1 MRRRLVALAVNALV
15 AVVALVRAP
24 QVADASPNDLVTRA
38 LVLDPGGVV
47 ARVAVELGLVTG
59 RFARPLS
66 VAPDVWIGASPR
78 LTIGL
83 VHSNDS
89 LDQIDAR
96 ASFCFRGDARSC
108 ERVYRGS
115 GLDVRWSWRQGALA
129 VAPRGRLLVRDLDP
143 WKPAV
148 TVGALARWTRG
159 RYAITSDPYLR
170 LGLAH
175 RDEGNRAALVVPI
188 WLGIQPAPRWLV
200 ALHTGWDSEL
210 ATWRDGW
217 HVPLALEVT
226 ARATRHLDIGLAAG
240 FPHLAGPQNNIKE
253 RAMSITLAYRR

>member
-1 MRRRLVALAVNALV
+1 MLVALALLAL
-15 AVVALVRAP
+15 LGLPGAP
-24 QVADASPNDLVTRA
+24 SAAGPSPNDLVTQPV
-38 LVLDPGGVV
+38 VLDAGGVV
-47 ARVAVELGLVTG
+47 ARVAIELGLTSG

-66 VAPDVWIGASPR
+66 IAPDVWIGVLPR

-83 VHSNDS
+83 VHSNGS

-96 ASFCFRGDARSC
+96 ASLCFRGDARSC
-108 ERVYRGS
+108 DRVYRGS

-175 RDEGNRAALVVPI
+175 RDQGNRAALFVPI
-188 WLGIQPAPRWLV
+188 WFGVQPAARWLV

-217 HVPLALEVT
+217 HVPLALEAT
-226 ARATRHLDIGLAAG
+226 ARVTRHLDAGVAAG
-240 FPHLAGPQNNIKE
+240 FPQLAGPQNNVKE
-253 RAMSITLAYRR
+253 RAMSIMLAYRR

>member
-1 MRRRLVALAVNALV
+1 MRRLLVALAVLA
-15 AVVALVRAP
+15 AP
-24 QVADASPNDLVTRA
+24 SLAAAGTAANDLVARG
-38 LVLDPGGVV
+38 LVLDPGEVV
-47 ARVAVELGLVTG
+47 ARVAVELGLSSG

-66 VAPDVWIGASPR
+66 IAPDVWIGALPR

-83 VHSNDS
+83 VHSDDS

-96 ASFCFRGDARSC
+96 ASLCFRGDALSC

-115 GLDVRWSWRQGALA
+115 GVDVRWSWRQGALA
-129 VAPRGRLLVRDLDP
+129 IAPRARLLVRDLDP
-143 WKPAV
+143 WKPAA
-148 TVGALARWTRG
+148 TLGALARWTRG

-175 RDEGNRAALVVPI
+175 RDQGNRAALFVPI

-226 ARATRHLDIGLAAG
+226 ARVTGHVDAGLAAG
-240 FPHLAGPQNNIKE
+240 FPHLGGPQNNLKE
-253 RAMSITLAYRR
+253 RAMSVTLAYRR